1 MTKQL
6 NKKGTSLVELI
17 AVIVIMGII
26 AGIAVPVT
34 IAVINRQKKNAAAK
48 SAEAVVAT
56 MKQLTQELIAQAT
69 STVEITLNYPS
80 GQGAT
85 AANVPST
92 ATVKIDG
99 TAQSTDAYPASEFV
113 VENLKAL
120 GTVTSTYY
128 VVASG
133 SGASAH
139 AAGTYSFTVS
149 GFTVSGRSVTAI
161 SGEGVATVS

>member
-1 MTKQL
+1 MSF

-69 STVEITLNYPS
+69 STVEITLAYPTE
-80 GQGAT
+80 GT
-85 AANVPST
+85 TTANVPT
-92 ATVKIDG
+92 NAIVKIDNV
-99 TAQSTDAYPASEFV
+99 AQTGYPASEFV
-113 VENLKAL
+113 VENLKAR
-120 GTVTSTYY
+120 GTITSTYY
-128 VVASG
+128 VVESG
-133 SGASAH
+133 TGESAH
-139 AAGTYSFTVS
+139 GAGTYSFDSTS
-149 GFTVSGRSVTAI
+149 FTVSGYTITVAADGSATA
-161 SGEGVATVS
+161 SSN

>member
-56 MKQLTQELIAQAT
+56 IKQNVQELVAKASTSIEISLAYPAAAASAT
-69 STVEITLNYPS
+69 
-80 GQGAT
+80 
-85 AANVPST
+85 NVPT
-92 ATVKIDG
+92 TVSVKVDG
-99 TAQSTDAYPASEFV
+99 TAQTGYEASEFI
-113 VENLKAL
+113 VENLKAF
-120 GTVTSTYY
+120 GTITATYTVST
-128 VVASG
+128 A
-133 SGASAH
+133 
-139 AAGTYSFTVS
+139 TYSFDTTTTQFGVGS
-149 GFTVSGRSVTAI
+149 YKIDVEADGSAKVTGNA
-161 SGEGVATVS
+161 

>member
-34 IAVINRQKKNAAAK
+34 IAVINRQKKNSAAK

-69 STVEITLNYPS
+69 STVEISLAYGNTT
-80 GQGAT
+80 GGV
-85 AANVPST
+85 NVPTT

-99 TAQSTDAYPASEFV
+99 NAQSGYAASEFV
-113 VENLKAL
+113 VENLKAT
-120 GTVTSTYY
+120 GTITSTYY
-128 VVASG
+128 VKAAEG
-133 SGASAH
+133 H
-139 AAGTYSFTVS
+139 AIGTYAFDTATAQFTVN
-149 GFTVSGRSVTAI
+149 GYNISVANDGAATA
-161 SGEGVATVS
+161 SSAS